1 MTMRFGM
8 SLRGL
13 SGIEESARR
22 IEALGFDYLA
32 SGEHVAF
39 HVPTPNNFISLSV
52 AAGATDRIGLVSAI
66 TLLPLYPAV
75 LAAKLGA
82 ALDVASGGRFVMG
95 VGVGGEYPREF
106 DACGVPVHERGARAD
121 EALTVIRR
129 LWSGER
135 VSFAGRFTRF
145 EDVAIAPAPL
155 QRPHPPIW
163 VSGRKPAA
171 MRRAAAHGTGWMP
184 YMYSPEMLRD
194 SLVALGEECARIG
207 RDPAEITPVQ
217 YVFTCVHEDRDVAI
231 DHAVATLGSTYAQ
244 DLRAKAGRYTIVG
257 TPAECRDRLAQYVEA
272 GARVVLFASACPAD
286 YVATNQ
292 QLIADELVAAYR

>member
-95 VGVGGEYPREF
+95 VGVGG
-106 DACGVPVHERGARAD
+106 
-121 EALTVIRR
+121 
-129 LWSGER
+129 
-135 VSFAGRFTRF
+135 
-145 EDVAIAPAPL
+145 
-155 QRPHPPIW
+155 
-163 VSGRKPAA
+163 RKPAA

-231 DHAVATLGSTYAQ
+231 DHAVATLGSTYAH
-244 DLRAKAGRYTIVG
+244 DFRAKAGRYTIVG

-286 YVATNQ
+286 YVAINQ